1 MLHTVLQ
8 LSVTIKVKTPRW
20 KITYLLYLFSDKMFC
35 VFNFHHVTPL
45 TKKFIGNFSPSMV
58 KYGKLLSD
66 TSVCIY
72 LDVMLFK
79 VQRSNRCSCK
89 CTSINSI
96 IVVLHVS
103 RMDGRLIITPHRWW
117 LKNVKLCIVPPYLL
131 KTNGVRR

>member
-1 MLHTVLQ
+1 MLLHTVLQ
-8 LSVTIKVKTPRW
+8 LPVTIKVKTPRW
-20 KITYLLYLFSDKMFC
+20 KITHLLYLFSDIMFC

-45 TKKFIGNFSPSMV
+45 KKNYWQFFP

-89 CTSINSI
+89 CTSINSM
-96 IVVLHVS
+96 IVVLHVN
-103 RMDGRLIITPHRWW
+103 RMDGRLIITPHRW
-117 LKNVKLCIVPPYLL
+117 
-131 KTNGVRR
+131 